1 METGYTYLVRLDM
14 GPETDAQSFHCLL
27 HPIAM
32 PANDSSIKH
41 DGGLGDVRNVLAD
54 PALEQL
60 SLGGQLEGVHGKD
73 VNLNSESRSFL
84 KFADC
89 AALGG

>member
-1 METGYTYLVRLDM
+1 MMLGMALLIVVCWKDWMETGYTYLVRLDM

-32 PANDSSIKH
+32 PANDGSVE
-41 DGGLGDVRNVLAD
+41 DGRGFGDVRDVLAD

-60 SLGGQLEGVHGKD
+60 SLRG
-73 VNLNSESRSFL
+73 
-84 KFADC
+84 
-89 AALGG
+89 